1 MYGTKLPDTNFKQLI
16 KVHAGPVY
24 TVKFNNA
31 G

>member
-1 MYGTKLPDTNFKQLI
+1 MYGTKLPDTNFKQMI